1 MADRQERRSIA
12 DAMQVTPEA
21 LAFIQGTANKT
32 VEVKTKAPSKARSPI
47 QESVESPVND
57 EPMESESMS
66 DSSPQEPFTEKR
78 RTYRSN
84 SVKSK
89 TPSGIEMGFGMANL
103 LVPLTTRL
111 QPATAAALK
120 RAGLEQK
127 LRGHEPSTVQEIAE
141 IAIQGWL
148 KDNGFLN

>member
-1 MADRQERRSIA
+1 MAERQERRSIA

-32 VEVKTKAPSKARSPI
+32 VEVKTKSATKPKTDV

-57 EPMESESMS
+57 EPMELDSMS
-66 DSSPQEPFTEKR
+66 DSSPQAPVTERR

-84 SVKSK
+84 SGKPK
-89 TPSGIEMGFGMANL
+89 TPSGVELGFGMANL

-148 KDNGFLN
+148 KDNGFLS

>member
-66 DSSPQEPFTEKR
+66 DSSPQEPVTEKR

>member
-21 LAFIQGTANKT
+21 LAFIQGAANKT
-32 VEVKTKAPSKARSPI
+32 VEVKTKATSKARSPI
-47 QESVESPVND
+47 SESVESPVND
-57 EPMESESMS
+57 EPMESKSMS
-66 DSSPQEPFTEKR
+66 DTSPQEPVTEKR

-84 SVKSK
+84 SIKSK
-89 TPSGIEMGFGMANL
+89 TPSGIETGFGMANL

-120 RAGLEQK
+120 RAGLERK
-127 LRGHEPSTVQEIAE
+127 LNGQQPSSVQEIVE
-141 IAIQGWL
+141 ISIQNWL
-148 KDNGFLN
+148 SQNGH